1 MNPEVKK
8 ARRRIFNN
16 LKRYGVDW
24 DAKNQRLSSLDRDGL
39 RRMQLELAK
48 TTNLAGLRHS
58 DFAKAYIA
66 NPNEIDISS
75 VSPSLVEVGDN
86 WSGKLWSHAITNW
99 SVPVSAGY
107 GRRLRFLVMDGQN
120 GKLIGVVGLCDPLIG
135 STIRDNHIGW
145 NREAKLSR
153 LYNCLTAFV
162 LGAIPPYNRILGSKL
177 VALMVMSPDVR
188 SAFRKKYSGNRTI
201 IAGQER
207 LAELAYVDTYG
218 AFEKSA
224 IYTKLLNWK
233 FVSYTQGKS
242 HIHLTANGS
251 WETIREFVPP
261 EKFRLYRY
269 GNGSNWKIRTLRLGL
284 ENLGFSEDLLSIG
297 WKRAYYACPLASN
310 WKEFLTGLEDTPVPL
325 PFSNDFFLDYWK
337 WRWVE
342 PRREQLTKSLFGSD

>member
-1 MNPEVKK
+1 MKPEIRK

-24 DAKNQRLSSLDRDGL
+24 DAKLQKLAPLDRDGL
-39 RRMQLELAK
+39 RKMQFELAQ
-48 TTNLAGLRHS
+48 TTNLAGRRYS
-58 DFAKAYIA
+58 EFAKDYLAE
-66 NPNEIDISS
+66 PHEIEISKITPY
-75 VSPSLVEVGDN
+75 VVEVGDS
-86 WSGKLWSHAITNW
+86 WTSKLWSHAITNW

-107 GRRLRFLVMDGQN
+107 GRRLRFLVLDRQN
-120 GKLIGVVGLCDPLIG
+120 QKLIGIVGLCDPLIG

-145 NREAKLSR
+145 DREAKLAR
-153 LYNCLTAFV
+153 LYNCLTAYV
-162 LGAIPPYNRILGSKL
+162 LGAVPPYNRILGSKL
-177 VALMVMSPDVR
+177 VALSVMAPDVR
-188 SAFRKKYSGNRTI
+188 AAFRSKYSGNKTI

-207 LAELAYVDTYG
+207 LPELVYVDTYG

-261 EKFRLYRY
+261 EKFKLYKY
-269 GNGSNWKIRTLRLGL
+269 GNGSNWKIRTLRIGL

-297 WKRAYYACPLASN
+297 WKRAYYGCPLARN
-310 WKEFLTGLEDTPVPL
+310 WKEFLTGEDSKPKPIRYSMQDLVNHWRT
-325 PFSNDFFLDYWK
+325 
-337 WRWVE
+337 RWVE
-342 PRREQLTKSLFGSD
+342 PRQDRLVTLLNG